1 MAQERIAEIKRDTK
15 ETQIA
20 LKLNIDGNGAA
31 DVATG
36 IPFFDHMLTLFAA
49 HGMFDLSVKA
59 TGDVAVDYHHL
70 VEDVGIAL
78 GTAFKQA
85 LGDKA
90 GIVRYGFFIQ
100 PMDETLARVVV
111 DLGGRAMLVYK
122 VDTTVAFVRDF
133 NIGLLREFF
142 QGFANNAGTNV
153 HVQLEYGEE
162 PHHVAEA
169 VFKGFGRALDVAC
182 RIDERRQGAL
192 PSTKGSL

>member
-1 MAQERIAEIKRDTK
+1 MAQERIAELKRDTK

-20 LKLNIDGNGAA
+20 IKLTIDGSGKAVV
-31 DVATG
+31 DTG
-36 IPFFDHMLTLFAA
+36 VPFFDHMLTLFAS
-49 HGMFDLSVKA
+49 HGLFDLEVKA
-59 TGDVAVDYHHL
+59 SGDIKVDYHHL

-90 GIVRYGFFIQ
+90 GITRYGFFFQ

-122 VDTTVAFVRDF
+122 VDTTVTFVRDF

-142 QGFANNAGTNV
+142 QGFANNAGANV

-169 VFKGFGRALDVAC
+169 VFKGFARAVDAAC

-192 PSTKGSL
+192 PTTKGAL

>member
-1 MAQERIAEIKRDTK
+1 MAQERIAELKRDTK

-20 LKLNIDGNGAA
+20 LKLTIDGSGK
-31 DVATG
+31 ATVDTG
-36 IPFFDHMLTLFAA
+36 VPFFDHMLTLFAA
-49 HGMFDLSVKA
+49 HGLFDLEVKA
-59 TGDVAVDYHHL
+59 TGDIKVDYHHL

-78 GTAFKQA
+78 GQAFKQA

-90 GIVRYGFFIQ
+90 GIVRYGSFYM

-122 VDTTVAFVRDF
+122 VDTTVTFVRDF

-142 QGFANNAGTNV
+142 QGFANNAGANV
-153 HVQLEYGEE
+153 HAMLEYGEE

-169 VFKGFGRALDVAC
+169 VFKGFGRAMDAAC
-182 RIDERRQGAL
+182 RIDGRRNGAL
-192 PSTKGSL
+192 PTTKGAF

>member
-1 MAQERIAEIKRDTK
+1 MAQERVSEQKRDTK

-20 LKLNIDGNGAA
+20 LKLNIDGSGKA
-31 DVATG
+31 DVNTG
-36 IPFFDHMLTLFAA
+36 VPFFDHMLTLFAA
-49 HGMFDLSVKA
+49 HGMFDLTVKA
-59 TGDVAVDYHHL
+59 SGDVAVDYHHL

-78 GTAFKQA
+78 GTAFKEA

-90 GIVRYGFFIQ
+90 GIVRYGFFFQ

-122 VDTTVAFVRDF
+122 LDVPVTFVRDF

-142 QGFANNAGTNV
+142 QGFANNAGANV
-153 HVQLEYGEE
+153 HIQLEYGEE

-169 VFKGFGRALDVAC
+169 VFKGFGRALDAAV
-182 RIDERRQGAL
+182 RIDARRQGAL
-192 PSTKGSL
+192 PSTKGLL